1 MSWTRTM
8 INDNNAVWPKIM
20 RVELAK
26 AIHWDDSKGKREKKE
41 HGSSGISVSDDDD
54 NPGFAVG

>member
-1 MSWTRTM
+1 M

-20 RVELAK
+20 RVELAE